1 MQNRR
6 KIDLCISGTSSP
18 FKSPCSRISS
28 IDMGS
33 SRKVSATPDAKKSN
47 NSYSIQNSTKWYMKG
62 HKFVTIY
69 QAKKAKPA
77 PVLSLAG
84 TTHRS
89 FNYSNL
95 RPGLFLNGKVNARKK
110 QKNNILYAGLT
121 QKPRSTIVPKQ
132 SSSKNLQVD
141 VNELRSWAE

>member
-28 IDMGS
+28 IDMGT

-47 NSYSIQNSTKWYMKG
+47 KSYSIQASNKWYMKG
-62 HKFVTIY
+62 HKFTTIY
-69 QAKKAKPA
+69 EAKQARPT

-89 FNYSNL
+89 FHYSNL
-95 RPGLFLNGKVNARKK
+95 RPGLFLNGKINARRK
-110 QKNNILYAGLT
+110 QNNNILILGLT
-121 QKPRSTIVPKQ
+121 KQPRTNKSPKR

-141 VNELRSWAE
+141 INELGSWAE